1 MPSVN
6 IASDGLTFLFAVNFH
21 ITKMSLLLKSVN
33 LAQDIAELSCSA
45 IDLEF
50 NVREESTGIIAKVG
64 SADVSN
70 PLKQMAI
77 LQLKQVN
84 PEENVLSSEN
94 PSASIKVDIT
104 TKNQMEQLMFRVTIQ
119 LVVIDSDLESLS
131 HLMEFYNILDSHMSM
146 KERVLLSLDGI
157 RDVRCRLQSKAE
169 CVLSGR
175 QRVSWDVTFVKV
187 AICLPW
193 ENEKFGACSMIVD
206 FNGLQISSKSN
217 IPLFAFKGKDWNC
230 LALEDCNDILHTL
243 DLNNMYD
250 YYEVS
255 MDETQV
261 SLIMPHL
268 PQGLSVVDKFS
279 ASVSIAH
286 CIIPDELILKQLE
299 VHIIVSSLHLHFSAD
314 ILFAFM
320 SLVDHIHLLSSNFK
334 QVQMPHFLSSAVA
347 SRNPAVPFFF
357 SIAANFELFKLEI
370 DLEDDRKGD
379 ENSTCTILFSLQ
391 VLHVKFNHG
400 EDQDL
405 WVSMREIKVTSYQ
418 KLDHFNSNVI
428 CSSKMPGGRDTSP
441 PQALRSVDSGNC
453 EWNESLDG
461 CFCVHYIAQKNV
473 QVVHHS
479 LTLYLRDME
488 FHCYPYI
495 VRLLVGF
502 CDKLM
507 FYDTS
512 GIVDNSFHQME
523 VKPTKNPYFNFQRF
537 GFSNFCK
544 NGFVEWASM
553 PLDQFPFVA
562 IHNSGLLQ
570 SLDSNILIPEWTSF
584 KVRDKNTRYQNVN
597 PNLKASFVTL
607 LEADD
612 DGIISS
618 SLDMQL
624 DITNVSIHFHDASC
638 ILGSITLPA
647 GKASA
652 VSHSDQFDV
661 LCSVEGLTLF
671 SDRWTFNYQE
681 FLWGPSLP
689 NLFSVLN
696 LRIRK
701 GISYHTKSNLEIS
714 FGIQHVCC
722 VIPPEYLAI
731 LIGYFSLDDWMPKDS
746 NAGNLKRIDS
756 ECHEVIVYKFEI
768 LDSIIISPVESIKTQ
783 LLKLDLPQLHGSFI
797 VNDANKA
804 SFVIFSE
811 FLIPEQNVGDRAD
824 FLNIFGRDLHLCLLT
839 SMDSHSGASLS
850 EEKNGY
856 ESCTL
861 VQTCSLDFWLRLP
874 GESHLSAVGFPSP
887 ICILTNVAHCEFA
900 AEDRNFICGFQAL
913 EEVVDQYA
921 MVGNKSKH
929 FKHDVLDFLQLT
941 QSLKDNSFDIPK
953 ESTMAVTEM
962 KCCVNSMSVT
972 LIRLERDSNSR
983 DMIARLEMGF
993 ILSATLKNDMLS
1005 CLNIQFSSLLLS
1017 ASLNSIYLVKCS
1029 SDSTTASVLDFCFS
1043 AIQQNE
1049 IELLIAI
1056 PSLEIWFHL
1065 SDWVMVIDHV
1075 YSCVPHCPQHSNLD
1089 LSDSTAGVMDP
1100 SAQKTVQSFP
1110 LPSSEPDKLAQDA
1123 GVAVIV
1129 KSKNIGLS
1137 CYIPLWVS
1145 EEAFA
1150 ESEVFPS
1157 HSLDTESLN
1166 AMSGGKD
1173 TKFLTI
1179 TLQSRSNELQFH
1191 GPNLKLK
1198 TIIEKATGSVGICES
1213 GSVQSWPFFQLF
1225 QLGTQVQICEY
1236 QKVPMGVNVE
1246 VTCEGF
1252 DFWLSQQVLYFWHG
1266 IVPERTEADCSDI
1279 RFGSVDLK
1287 LQISKASLLLTDGR
1301 GSCNGPLIEIYL
1313 RNLHVKAIL
1322 IENTTKFFIVGDLL
1336 VNYNNIHK
1344 VLWEP
1349 FLEPW
1354 SFEVNM
1360 IRNHDTNALLD
1371 GGIIT
1376 DIQLESTTQLNLN
1389 ITTSLCEVVLRSIEM
1404 VTEARSLAQIYE
1416 VPKCQRFQNHQL
1428 VENLCVRRYAS
1439 YTIHNMTSLPFVF
1452 YVYQGLGSAENVDFS
1467 TLVYQNTV
1475 PPGASIPVYIDGTL
1489 VEQAL
1494 SYRPASSSEGLG
1506 KKLSNKAGHYF
1517 MTIQFEGTSQRSEPI
1532 SMDLV
1537 GLTYFEANFSSDKR
1551 VDANI
1556 GLLVPVVF
1564 DVSLQRYSKLIQ
1576 LYSTVIF
1583 KNSTSMPLE
1592 LRFDIPFGIYS
1603 KIVDPIHPGKE
1614 FPLPLHLAEAGH
1626 MRWRPRGN
1634 NYLWSEVN
1642 LSMFLSTESRS
1653 GFLRSLACNPSH
1665 PSSYLFRCCL
1675 SVEDISLSS
1684 TGRLGKRSHCVDG
1697 SVKQSV
1703 TASGQLH
1710 NLKRSKSRFI
1720 HRVTLSTPLI
1730 MRNYLPHAI
1739 SITIEGGGATYTAVV
1754 REVKASFF
1762 HVDPSHDLAV
1772 KFSIAG
1778 FRPAAIKFPRA
1789 ETFGATAKPSGT
1801 VLSLTE
1807 TMTFNCDSSDGC
1819 IYVTVQK
1826 IMNSLSGARELCI
1839 SVPFLLYNC
1848 TGFGLTISRSEH
1860 ELKGNYCNVLT
1871 CYDSTEQGLFTDQK
1885 DGLHLL
1891 PSEDRL
1897 HPKALHFGNQSYLSK
1912 NHIISSKEIV
1922 SPLSGIFLS
1931 QSSVSDGLVYRRQSV
1946 DQLDLV
1952 VQEASL
1958 NSLNRQSDTCNEPE
1972 ITVSNVSNKECLK
1985 AMPVMYSPD
1994 PSAAAGDIMVRVS
2007 RYNPKCP
2014 IENLPSSSWSSPFF
2028 LVAPSGPTAVL
2039 VPQPSTNSAAVISV
2053 TSHLLDT
2060 PLVGQ
2065 TRAITFQPRYVVSNA
2080 CSKPLCYKQKGTDFV
2095 FHLSVGQHSHL
2106 HWIDT
2111 SSDLLLVVCFDEP
2124 GWQWSGSFLP
2134 DHLGDTQVKMRNY
2147 VSGVSNII
2155 RIEVQNADVI
2165 KDEKIIGN
2173 TIGKSGT
2180 NFIILSDDDTGFVPY
2195 RIDNFSKEVLS
2206 IIDSNCHVLEEVK
2219 GRSSLLSGK
2228 RKDSEEEMVMFLDY
2242 KEKISVK
2249 ISFIGISVIDSY
2261 PQELLYASAKDISVE
2276 FLQNLERQSFSLQI
2290 ESLQI
2295 DNQLRGTPYPVVL
2308 SFEEDFKGSL
2318 VSNLRNKDGG
2328 TKSKI
2333 ESMMTYAVGISSD
2346 PKVCLVASKWRNKE
2360 MMFVSFEY
2368 ISLRIGDL
2376 CLELDLELLLKLLEF
2391 FKAIRLLNSNAP
2403 TSVYESDDVCKL
2415 GIGDR
2420 SFSFAPLNSEH
2431 LQSNGDH
2438 QLPKTENFSS
2448 DCNSIT
2454 PSLPEVIP
2462 IGAPWQKIFL
2472 LARRQNKMYVEAFS
2486 LAPVKMTLSFSSNP
2500 WMLKTA
2506 GLSSGES
2513 LIHRTIVALADIEG
2527 AQICLRELTIT
2538 HHMASWES
2546 IQEILFKHYSRQFV
2560 HELYKV
2566 FGSAGVIGN
2575 PMGFARR
2582 VGLGV
2587 KDFLS
2592 VPAKGILQSP
2602 SGLIS
2607 GMAHGTSSLLNN
2619 TLYAISDTATQFSKA
2634 AHKGILAF
2642 TFDNQEPLKTEQRIF
2657 PSSHSKGVINEL
2669 FEGLTGLLQSPIRGA
2684 EKHGLPGVLSGFAFG
2699 VTGLVAKPAASVLE
2713 ATGRTAQSIRNRSR
2727 LHRTGLHHLRV
2738 RLPRSLSTEIPLRPY
2753 SWEEAIG
2760 TTVLLEVEDSKF
2772 KDEVLVMCKSLQI
2785 AGRFVVLTENLIL
2798 VIECSSLVDLGKSQ
2812 FQGIVGEPEWKLIVE
2827 IALESVIHADV
2838 DEEVVHI
2845 VGSSSNTPI
2854 GPNHN
2859 RHGSTEGRLKK
2870 LNKPPTPLPLFQT
2883 NFELAS
2889 NEEAEFF
2896 LRVLLSTI
2904 EQGRE
2909 QGWGN
2914 VYLLHQ
2920 SNLRK

>member
-1 MPSVN
+1 
-6 IASDGLTFLFAVNFH
+6 
-21 ITKMSLLLKSVN
+21 
-33 LAQDIAELSCSA
+33 
-45 IDLEF
+45 
-50 NVREESTGIIAKVG
+50 
-64 SADVSN
+64 
-70 PLKQMAI
+70 
-77 LQLKQVN
+77 
-84 PEENVLSSEN
+84 
-94 PSASIKVDIT
+94 
-104 TKNQMEQLMFRVTIQ
+104 
-119 LVVIDSDLESLS
+119 
-131 HLMEFYNILDSHMSM
+131 
-146 KERVLLSLDGI
+146 
-157 RDVRCRLQSKAE
+157 
-169 CVLSGR
+169 
-175 QRVSWDVTFVKV
+175 
-187 AICLPW
+187 
-193 ENEKFGACSMIVD
+193 
-206 FNGLQISSKSN
+206 
-217 IPLFAFKGKDWNC
+217 
-230 LALEDCNDILHTL
+230 
-243 DLNNMYD
+243 
-250 YYEVS
+250 
-255 MDETQV
+255 
-261 SLIMPHL
+261 
-268 PQGLSVVDKFS
+268 
-279 ASVSIAH
+279 
-286 CIIPDELILKQLE
+286 
-299 VHIIVSSLHLHFSAD
+299 
-314 ILFAFM
+314 M

-334 QVQMPHFLSSAVA
+334 QVQMPNFLSSTVA
-347 SRNPAVPFFF
+347 SRNPAAPFCF
-357 SIAANFELFKLEI
+357 SIAANFEL
-370 DLEDDRKGD
+370 
-379 ENSTCTILFSLQ
+379 
-391 VLHVKFNHG
+391 FNHG

-405 WVSMREIKVTSYQ
+405 WVSMREIKITSYQ
-418 KLDHFNSNVI
+418 KLDHFNSNII

-461 CFCVHYIAQKNV
+461 CFCVHYIAHKNV

-512 GIVDNSFHQME
+512 GIVDNSSHQME
-523 VKPTKNPYFNFQRF
+523 VKPTKNPHFNFQRF

-584 KVRDKNTRYQNVN
+584 KVRDKNTSYQNVN

-607 LEADD
+607 LEADNV
-612 DGIISS
+612 GIISS

-647 GKASA
+647 GKASV

-797 VNDANKA
+797 VNDANKE
-804 SFVIFSE
+804 SSVIFSE

-824 FLNIFGRDLHLCLLT
+824 FLNIFGRDLHLYLLT
-839 SMDSHSGASLS
+839 SMDSHSDASLS

-874 GESHLSAVGFPSP
+874 GESHLSAIGFPSP

-913 EEVVDQYA
+913 EEVIDQYA

-941 QSLKDNSFDIPK
+941 QSLKDNSFDVPK

-983 DMIARLEMGF
+983 DMIARMEMGF

-1029 SDSTTASVLDFCFS
+1029 SDSTSASVLDFWFS

-1049 IELLIAI
+1049 IELMIAI

-1075 YSCVPHCPQHSNLD
+1075 YSCVPHCPQHSDLD

-1100 SAQKTVQSFP
+1100 SAQKTLQSFP

-1123 GVAVIV
+1123 AVAVIV
-1129 KSKNIGLS
+1129 KSKNIGLT

-1179 TLQSRSNELQFH
+1179 KLQSRSNELQFH
-1191 GPNLKLK
+1191 GPNLKFK

-1266 IVPERTEADCSDI
+1266 IVPGRTEADCSDI

-1301 GSCNGPLIEIYL
+1301 
-1313 RNLHVKAIL
+1313 
-1322 IENTTKFFIVGDLL
+1322 
-1336 VNYNNIHK
+1336 
-1344 VLWEP
+1344 
-1349 FLEPW
+1349 
-1354 SFEVNM
+1354 
-1360 IRNHDTNALLD
+1360 
-1371 GGIIT
+1371 
-1376 DIQLESTTQLNLN
+1376 
-1389 ITTSLCEVVLRSIEM
+1389 VVLRSIEM
-1404 VTEARSLAQIYE
+1404 VTEARSLVQIYE

-1556 GLLVPVVF
+1556 SLLVPVVF

-1576 LYSTVIF
+1576 LYSTVSEMINPYHCDSVIF

-1603 KIVDPIHPGKE
+1603 KIVDPINPGKE

-1684 TGRLGKRSHCVDG
+1684 AGRLGKRSHCVDG

-1730 MRNYLPHAI
+1730 MRNYLPHAL

-1789 ETFGATAKPSGT
+1789 ETFGVTAKPSGT

-1848 TGFGLTISRSEH
+1848 TGFGLTVSRSDH

-1922 SPLSGIFLS
+1922 SPPSGMFLS

-1958 NSLNRQSDTCNEPE
+1958 NSLNRQSDTCNQPE
-1972 ITVSNVSNKECLK
+1972 ITVSNVSNEECLK

-2195 RIDNFSKEVLS
+2195 RIDNFSKETLRIYQQKCETLETIVHPYTSCPYAWDEPFYPHRLIVEIPGKRTLGSYALDDVKEYPAIHMALSSMSSEVLS

-2219 GRSSLLSGK
+2219 GRSYLLSGK
-2228 RKDSEEEMVMFLDY
+2228 RKESEEEMVMFLDY

-2360 MMFVSFEY
+2360 LMFVSFEY

-2438 QLPKTENFSS
+2438 QLPRTENFSS

-2462 IGAPWQKIFL
+2462 IGAPCQKIFL

-2513 LIHRTIVALADIEG
+2513 LIHVSAKDLAS
-2527 AQICLRELTIT
+2527 EL
-2538 HHMASWES
+2538 M
-2546 IQEILFKHYSRQFV
+2546 
-2560 HELYKV
+2560 
-2566 FGSAGVIGN
+2566 
-2575 PMGFARR
+2575 
-2582 VGLGV
+2582 
-2587 KDFLS
+2587 
-2592 VPAKGILQSP
+2592 
-2602 SGLIS
+2602 IS
-2607 GMAHGTSSLLNN
+2607 
-2619 TLYAISDTATQFSKA
+2619 
-2634 AHKGILAF
+2634 
-2642 TFDNQEPLKTEQRIF
+2642 
-2657 PSSHSKGVINEL
+2657 
-2669 FEGLTGLLQSPIRGA
+2669 
-2684 EKHGLPGVLSGFAFG
+2684 VLSMID
-2699 VTGLVAKPAASVLE
+2699 T
-2713 ATGRTAQSIRNRSR
+2713 
-2727 LHRTGLHHLRV
+2727 
-2738 RLPRSLSTEIPLRPY
+2738 
-2753 SWEEAIG
+2753 
-2760 TTVLLEVEDSKF
+2760 D
-2772 KDEVLVMCKSLQI
+2772 
-2785 AGRFVVLTENLIL
+2785 
-2798 VIECSSLVDLGKSQ
+2798 
-2812 FQGIVGEPEWKLIVE
+2812 
-2827 IALESVIHADV
+2827 
-2838 DEEVVHI
+2838 
-2845 VGSSSNTPI
+2845 
-2854 GPNHN
+2854 
-2859 RHGSTEGRLKK
+2859 
-2870 LNKPPTPLPLFQT
+2870 
-2883 NFELAS
+2883 
-2889 NEEAEFF
+2889 
-2896 LRVLLSTI
+2896 
-2904 EQGRE
+2904 
-2909 QGWGN
+2909 
-2914 VYLLHQ
+2914 
-2920 SNLRK
+2920 